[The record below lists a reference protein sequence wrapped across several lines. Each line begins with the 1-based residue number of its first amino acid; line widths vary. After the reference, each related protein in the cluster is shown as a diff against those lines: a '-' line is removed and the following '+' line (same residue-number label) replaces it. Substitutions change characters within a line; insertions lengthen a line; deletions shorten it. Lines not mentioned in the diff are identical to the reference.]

1 MARDKGAR
9 GLILVSGP
17 SSQVQDQLIPLAAEA
32 GAGGGSLPAI
42 SLTDAAAAGLFSAA
56 GSDLAQAQAGLDGG
70 EPRPGFALPGVRVS
84 ADIRLTKQESSDR
97 NVLGRLYAGDGP
109 GDSLI
114 VVGAHVDHI
123 GRGRQMDSRDE
134 DAEAGKVHPGADDNA
149 SGVAALLE
157 IAEQLKNRK
166 DAGELDLKHDI
177 LFAAWTGEELGRLGS
192 GHFVKAFAAAHGDT
206 GLAPRV
212 LAYLNLDMVGRLDE
226 SLYVQ
231 AVGSSSVWKSE
242 LERRNAPVGLPLR
255 LQDDSYLPTDTMSFY
270 LQGVPVLTFFTGT
283 HADYN
288 TSRDTAD
295 RLNYDGL
302 REIARLM
309 ELLTRGL
316 AMREEAPDY
325 LAQAKPRTDA
335 SRANLRAYL
344 GTIPD
349 YAESDV
355 EGVVINGVAK
365 GGPAER
371 GGMQT
376 GDVIVEVAG
385 QAVENI
391 YDYTYALNAL
401 KVGQAVTVKVLRG
414 GTQTELEVTPAS
426 RE

>member
-1 MARDKGAR
+1 
-9 GLILVSGP
+9 
-17 SSQVQDQLIPLAAEA
+17 
-32 GAGGGSLPAI
+32 
-42 SLTDAAAAGLFSAA
+42 
-56 GSDLAQAQAGLDGG
+56 
-70 EPRPGFALPGVRVS
+70 
-84 ADIRLTKQESSDR
+84 
-97 NVLGRLYAGDGP
+97 
-109 GDSLI
+109 
-114 VVGAHVDHI
+114 
-123 GRGRQMDSRDE
+123 
-134 DAEAGKVHPGADDNA
+134 
-149 SGVAALLE
+149 
-157 IAEQLKNRK
+157 
-166 DAGELDLKHDI
+166 
-177 LFAAWTGEELGRLGS
+177 
-192 GHFVKAFAAAHGDT
+192 
-206 GLAPRV
+206 V